1 MRPRLLVLPLA
12 ALAAGLSFM
21 SPGLDAQRGPRVRVQ
36 LAPLCN
42 VLTLNVA
49 EDDRGLASAGSD
61 DRCGVGTP
69 ATVSGRAFK
78 NADGTLRMALYVH
91 EEREVQ
97 IVSLQLDG
105 TGRVGTWHDTAGLAG
120 VAAPPGTTADS
131 VGPFGYVPA
140 GAPNGPG
147 STLLFPRDICTYGRQ
162 FLRFH
167 NGELICDDVVT
178 PVPFAASDMALG
190 SDGNPIFVGTGG
202 GGVTVTQCGNPACS
216 AGNTAVT
223 LSTTASAARIAIGL
237 DGLPVVAM
245 VSAGTMTVTRC
256 LDLGC
261 TSGIESPVGT
271 SGLHFALVIG
281 SDGLPLLASTS
292 PGLVRV
298 IHCGDAACT
307 AGNTAVDVPLQHA
320 TGIALE
326 VTVAPNGDPI
336 IAFRYQLP
344 FPEVEDGVRLHFCA
358 DLTCSTG
365 STSGPVLLN
374 TASQNNRFCCG
385 LSLAIG
391 SDGLPIVASHRMLW
405 GLWVAHCDD
414 AACSS
419 SSSSSKNDDHWVPG
433 AGVDLLIGAHGVPVM
448 SHFSVMD
455 LTLRVTECRDV
466 ACTGFNHP
474 TRILGDLDTH
484 GTNVLGSEGLPIIA
498 YSAPGPTVLACGTK
512 GCQIPAL
519 PLEPPP
525 MSLSPQRR

>member
-261 TSGIESPVGT
+261 TSGIESIVSPAGAVW
-271 SGLHFALVIG
+271 SLVIG
-281 SDGLPLLASTS
+281 SDGLPFIVGSSTS
-292 PGLVRV
+292 DLVRV
-298 IHCGDAACT
+298 IHCGDAACN
-307 AGNTAVDVPLQHA
+307 AGNTTTDLTLPNATAVGQ
-320 TGIALE
+320 
-326 VTVAPNGDPI
+326 TVAIAPNGLPV

-344 FPEVEDGVRLHFCA
+344 FPAVEDGVRLHFCA

-365 STSGPVLLN
+365 STSSPLLLN
-374 TASQNNRFCCG
+374 TVSQNSRFCCG
-385 LSLAIG
+385 LSIAIG
-391 SDGLPIVASHRMLW
+391 IDGLPIVTSHRMFW
-405 GLWVAHCDD
+405 GLWAAHCDD
-414 AACSS
+414 GACASS
-419 SSSSSKNDDHWVPG
+419 SSSTKNDDQSVPG
-433 AGVDLLIGAHGVPVM
+433 AGVDLLIGAHGMPVM
-448 SHFSVMD
+448 SHHTVMD
-455 LTLRVTECRDV
+455 LKLRVTECRDV
-466 ACTGFNHP
+466 ACTGFSHP
-474 TRILGDLDTH
+474 TRTLDD
-484 GTNVLGSEGLPIIA
+484 GTSTVNVLGSEGLPIVA
-498 YSAPGPTVLACGTK
+498 YSGRVVACGTR
-512 GCQIPAL
+512 GCQRPAPSLELVPGPL
-519 PLEPPP
+519 PSPP
-525 MSLSPQRR
+525 QGR